1 MSNSCINIID
11 ITAEGIA
18 AWTNMTL
25 LSNPSIANSLS
36 TRRARISIVMI
47 IMSAAKAIAAN
58 SLRLISLLAMEAKIK
73 QGAEI

>member
-1 MSNSCINIID
+1 
-11 ITAEGIA
+11 
-18 AWTNMTL
+18 MTL